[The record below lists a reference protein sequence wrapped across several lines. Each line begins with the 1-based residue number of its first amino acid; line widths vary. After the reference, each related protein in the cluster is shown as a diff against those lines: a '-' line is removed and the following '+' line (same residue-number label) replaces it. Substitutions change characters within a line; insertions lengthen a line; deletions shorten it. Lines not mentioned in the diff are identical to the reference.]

1 MAWHLRIVTVGLLL
15 FCAGCVQFSPQ
26 FLLGSSFD
34 RALLLWE
41 QGLILEAREAALM
54 VGPDDPVY
62 SKARVLLVKIKSLS
76 REVAREHKEL
86 GEDYEKAGIESM
98 AIKEYRR
105 SLLFNPSNTVVARK
119 LKWLE
124 EGGTAVEAEAQKRS
138 KPKKKSKKKKVKS
151 KAAETD
157 LEATANTHYM
167 RGKVYLEST
176 AYPEAIEEFNTARE
190 FVPDFLDTAALLERA
205 EKRLELQI
213 DRHFKKGISYFQKE
227 EMELAVEEWNS
238 VLRLKP
244 SHKDALEYRG
254 RAELIMERIKSIKE
268 RQDRQVK

>member
-1 MAWHLRIVTVGLLL
+1 MAWHLRIVTAGLLL
-15 FCAGCVQFSPQ
+15 LCAGCVQFSPQ

-41 QGLILEAREAALM
+41 QGLIIEAREAALM
-54 VGPDDPVY
+54 VGPDEPVY
-62 SKARVLLVKIKSLS
+62 KEARVLLVKIKSLS
-76 REVAREHKEL
+76 LEVAREHKEL
-86 GEDYEKAGIESM
+86 GEDYEKAGIESR

-124 EGGTAVEAEAQKRS
+124 EGGTAVEVGAQKLS
-138 KPKKKSKKKKVKS
+138 KPKKKSKKKTKKKRGAV
-151 KAAETD
+151 APEVN
-157 LEATANTHYM
+157 ANTHYM

-176 AYPEAIEEFNTARE
+176 AYPEAIEEFNAARE

-227 EMELAVEEWNS
+227 EMELAVEEWDS

-244 SHKDALEYRG
+244 SHKDALEYKG